1 MSGTPELLDVTE
13 TPVTSTKDVRRCIAM
28 DNVWRIEKCLQNPN
42 EDIGQ
47 STFILS
53 FLLPFPGPLAA
64 DLACA
69 CEEELYPLL

>member
-13 TPVTSTKDVRRCIAM
+13 TPGT
-28 DNVWRIEKCLQNPN
+28 EKQQQHARDILLQKKKPN
-42 EDIGQ
+42 
-47 STFILS
+47 ILIQTRGA
-53 FLLPFPGPLAA
+53 LLLVPFPGPLAA